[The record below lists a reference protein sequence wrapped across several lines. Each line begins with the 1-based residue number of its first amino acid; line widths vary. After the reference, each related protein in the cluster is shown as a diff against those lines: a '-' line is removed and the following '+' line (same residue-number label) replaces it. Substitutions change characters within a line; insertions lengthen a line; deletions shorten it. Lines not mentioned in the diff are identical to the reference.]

1 MFIKSN
7 LAMQDKTNLQNS
19 LIRFLI
25 KINIRIS
32 IQTWHL
38 IGLPIKTFR
47 LIISIMLCDQW
58 KSEEFNALG
67 NQK

>member
-32 IQTWHL
+32 IQT
-38 IGLPIKTFR
+38 
-47 LIISIMLCDQW
+47 
-58 KSEEFNALG
+58 
-67 NQK
+67 